1 MIAKKYRIPRVN
13 LAYLLEK
20 GDEKR
25 SKLFI
30 IRYKKNN
37 KKFCR
42 YRVII
47 SKKLD
52 TKAVKR
58 NRLRRQLYETI
69 RLNLIDQPTEIK
81 ENLDLIFIPKK
92 IILKTALK
100 EIANDLKWKN
110 LIKYWKILLYSWSSS
125 WQSIIWWIL
134 FLAKK
139 TRFYWI
145 LEISY
150 LQPPI
155 PNFPDA
161 KSLR

>member
-1 MIAKKYRIPRVN
+1 MIAKKFRIPRVN
-13 LAYLLEK
+13 IAYILEK

-52 TKAVKR
+52 TQAVKR
-58 NRLRRQLYETI
+58 NRLKRQIYETI
-69 RLNLIDQPTEIK
+69 RLNLIDQPAEIK

-100 EIANDLKWKN
+100 EVENDLKWKN
-110 LIKYWKILLYSWSSS
+110 LIKY
-125 WQSIIWWIL
+125 
-134 FLAKK
+134 
-139 TRFYWI
+139 
-145 LEISY
+145 
-150 LQPPI
+150 
-155 PNFPDA
+155 
-161 KSLR
+161 